1 MKVCFRRGTAV
12 VMVMVFTTGKF
23 DVNFSVL
30 VVTITVSFKRSFEVS
45 VVMWGVDIEGSRVVF
60 VFVFGS
66 KRRVEKTKGS
76 VNEEN

>member
-1 MKVCFRRGTAV
+1 
-12 VMVMVFTTGKF
+12 MVVFTTGKF

>member
-12 VMVMVFTTGKF
+12 VMVVFTTGKF